1 MTVPSRDDLSG
12 HMAHVAKAL
21 LGAPNQSLSKQ
32 GKEWRYGTHGSLAI
46 DLHKGTYFDFET
58 NEGGGVLDL
67 IKREKGLTGG
77 AAIDFMRQIGC
88 DLSPLS
94 GNGIA
99 AVSNRRLVATF
110 DYTYATG
117 KLASQVLRY
126 EPKQFIQRRPDGNGG
141 WRFRGGPPLPY
152 RLREIIEAIGLG
164 HTIFV
169 VEGEGKVDALADWNV
184 PATCCAGGAKKW
196 KPEHSEYLRGADVV
210 ILPDNDDPGRDH
222 ANVVGASLQG
232 IASQVRVLELPG
244 LGPKGDIVNWIEA
257 GGTPESFWKLVES
270 KARLWVPSDQ
280 PSSSDGKLVVRC
292 AADIQPEPVEFLW
305 PGRIAIGKQSLIAG
319 EVGLG
324 KSQITMSMA
333 AAVTTGG
340 PWPCGEGLAPLGSVI
355 FLSAEDGA
363 SDTIVPRLMAA
374 GADLTKVHIV
384 TAVRDDDG
392 KGQRAFN
399 LQSDL
404 GELEAEIK
412 RRRDVRLVNID
423 PISSYLG
430 PKVDSH
436 VNAAVRGVLEPVGEM
451 ASRLRVAVVSVTHP
465 PKGTGTTAIN
475 RFIGSIAFVAAAR
488 AAFMVTRDADDAER
502 RLLLPVKNN
511 LAPLGKGLAFR
522 LEQCIVGDRDKGIVA
537 SAVAWE
543 SSPVDI
549 SADAALQAADAQV
562 SGGTSA
568 VAEAEEFLRDILA
581 AGPIPQKEVKD
592 AAGGHGLAWRTVQRA
607 KARLRVRA
615 TKDGMDGG
623 WSWSLPKDANDDE
636 ERHPL
641 RMATFGQ
648 VGALQDDDLEIPGF
662 LRRSV
667 A

>member
-1 MTVPSRDDLSG
+1 MTVPSHDHLSG

-94 GNGIA
+94 RNGIA

-257 GGTPESFWKLVES
+257 GGTPEDF
-270 KARLWVPSDQ
+270 
-280 PSSSDGKLVVRC
+280 G
-292 AADIQPEPVEFLW
+292 
-305 PGRIAIGKQSLIAG
+305 SL
-319 EVGLG
+319 
-324 KSQITMSMA
+324 
-333 AAVTTGG
+333 
-340 PWPCGEGLAPLGSVI
+340 
-355 FLSAEDGA
+355 
-363 SDTIVPRLMAA
+363 
-374 GADLTKVHIV
+374 
-384 TAVRDDDG
+384 
-392 KGQRAFN
+392 
-399 LQSDL
+399 
-404 GELEAEIK
+404 
-412 RRRDVRLVNID
+412 
-423 PISSYLG
+423 
-430 PKVDSH
+430 
-436 VNAAVRGVLEPVGEM
+436 
-451 ASRLRVAVVSVTHP
+451 
-465 PKGTGTTAIN
+465 
-475 RFIGSIAFVAAAR
+475 
-488 AAFMVTRDADDAER
+488 
-502 RLLLPVKNN
+502 
-511 LAPLGKGLAFR
+511 
-522 LEQCIVGDRDKGIVA
+522 
-537 SAVAWE
+537 
-543 SSPVDI
+543 
-549 SADAALQAADAQV
+549 
-562 SGGTSA
+562 
-568 VAEAEEFLRDILA
+568 
-581 AGPIPQKEVKD
+581 
-592 AAGGHGLAWRTVQRA
+592 
-607 KARLRVRA
+607 
-615 TKDGMDGG
+615 
-623 WSWSLPKDANDDE
+623 
-636 ERHPL
+636 
-641 RMATFGQ
+641 
-648 VGALQDDDLEIPGF
+648 
-662 LRRSV
+662 
-667 A
+667 